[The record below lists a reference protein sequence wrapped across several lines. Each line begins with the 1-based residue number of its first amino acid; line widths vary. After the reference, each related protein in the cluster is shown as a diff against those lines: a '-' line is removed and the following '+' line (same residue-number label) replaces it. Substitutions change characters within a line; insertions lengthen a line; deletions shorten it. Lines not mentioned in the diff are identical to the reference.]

1 MAQLKEG
8 DKVRAPDGRTMF
20 VRRLEDEGAFAVC
33 VEPLK
38 DDGLEQSCPPSLP
51 ERFAVADLEVA

>member
-1 MAQLKEG
+1 MAQLKKG
-8 DKVRAPDGRTMF
+8 DKIQTPDGRTMF
-20 VRRLEDEGAFAVC
+20 VRRLENEDTVAVC

-51 ERFAVADLEVA
+51 ERFPVDDLKMA